1 MSKLLNS
8 FLAVALVGFTA
19 CASAP
24 KTGPE
29 RARLETSASD
39 TLSQMIAQDADLQPM
54 LDRSAGYAVFP
65 EIGKGA
71 LIVGGATG
79 NGVLYENGQ
88 PVGYVMLD
96 EASFGLQA
104 GGETFAEL
112 IIFETPE
119 ALAQIKRGD
128 FEVSGK
134 VSATA
139 LTSGAAAGARF
150 EDGLAVFVLPK
161 GGLMVDVSVAGQQ
174 IDYRG
179 KDERG

>member
-1 MSKLLNS
+1 MSKLLNA
-8 FLAVALVGFTA
+8 FLGVMLVGFA
-19 CASAP
+19 GCASSP
-24 KTGPE
+24 KTAPQ
-29 RARLETSASD
+29 RAEAEAS
-39 TLSQMIAQDADLQPM
+39 AQDTVSRMVAADPDLQPM

-71 LIVGGATG
+71 LLVGAATG
-79 NGVLYENGQ
+79 NGVLFENGQ

-112 IIFETPE
+112 IVFETPE

-139 LTSGAAAGARF
+139 LKTGAAAGARF
-150 EDGLAVFVLPK
+150 EDGLAVFVMPK
-161 GGLMVDVSVAGQQ
+161 GGLMVDVSVGGQQ
-174 IDYRG
+174 IRFKGRG
-179 KDERG
+179 